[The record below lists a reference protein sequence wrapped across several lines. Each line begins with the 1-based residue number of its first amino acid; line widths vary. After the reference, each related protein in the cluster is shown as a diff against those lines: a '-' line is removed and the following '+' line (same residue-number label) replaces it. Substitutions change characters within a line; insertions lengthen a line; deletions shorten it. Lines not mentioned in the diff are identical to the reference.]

1 MDLNLIKRILK
12 KEGYKKIRIEDN
24 LGWDIIA
31 DNEKIEVKETQ
42 CLDYFKRSSY
52 SKNDLQKKLFLS
64 GKIKILFILHS
75 KHIRYRINYVNKLKQ
90 RINIFGE
97 LK

>member
-31 DNEKIEVKETQ
+31 DNEKIEVKENEMFDDDQYEGQPNTSDNFA
-42 CLDYFKRSSY
+42 LTI
-52 SKNDLQKKLFLS
+52 KLRMQT
-64 GKIKILFILHS
+64 I
-75 KHIRYRINYVNKLKQ
+75 
-90 RINIFGE
+90 
-97 LK
+97 